1 MAGMNATELCDALLA
16 ARSTRQPLQPSAAH
30 AAALPDV
37 DAACAVQHATG
48 VALQAWA
55 PAELPR
61 YWKSGAGHRG
71 ATLTH
76 APLMPAGVHLDS
88 STAAPADLRGQ
99 HCFRP
104 AVECEIAL
112 RLGCEVTPAQA
123 AALGHDDDPAALVDA
138 MAVSIEVVDCRWV
151 DDGALPPL
159 LRLAD
164 FQSHGALVLGAW
176 VPWRGLDWASQAGC
190 LQLNQ
195 GPAQAFGGSH
205 PLGTPQWLLPIWLRH
220 LTRHGATVPAGT
232 VVTTGTWA
240 AQLPLQR
247 GSRVLVRFD
256 GVGEAALVY

>member
-1 MAGMNATELCDALLA
+1 MLELRDALLA
-16 ARSTRQPLQPSAAH
+16 ARREQQALVPTAAH
-30 AAALPDV
+30 AAALANV

-55 PAELPR
+55 PDEVPG
-61 YWKSGAGHRG
+61 YWKSGAGHRQ

-76 APLMPAGVHLDS
+76 APLMPAGVHVDS
-88 STAAPADLRGQ
+88 CPAQPADLRP
-99 HCFRP
+99 HAFFKP
-104 AVECEIAL
+104 AIECEIAL
-112 RLGCEVTPAQA
+112 RLARGVTPAQA
-123 AALGHDDDPAALVDA
+123 AALGHDDDPAGLVDA

-176 VPWRGLDWASQAGC
+176 VPWRALDWSRQRGQMQVTVQGNDAS
-190 LQLNQ
+190 
-195 GPAQAFGGSH
+195 PVHFSGSH
-205 PLGTPQWLLPIWLRH
+205 PLGTPPWLLPIWLRH

-240 AQLPLQR
+240 GQVPLWR
-247 GSRVLVRFD
+247 GSRVQVAFE
-256 GVGEAALVY
+256 GIGETALVF